1 MRLPHPPREIPRG
14 RCPRTHLTRGEFELM
29 AAVCLGNYDDRYRT
43 WNGILRA
50 LRIRGLLAGDLSLTE
65 NGRKAM
71 ADTSFVSR
79 QFSQFLLS
87 RNGAPRRPA
96 W

>member
-1 MRLPHPPREIPRG
+1 MLRLPHPPREIPRG
-14 RCPRTHLTRGEFELM
+14 RCPRTHLTRAEFELM

-43 WNGILRA
+43 WNGIVRA

-65 NGRKAM
+65 DGRKAM
-71 ADTSFVSR
+71 ADTRFVSR

-87 RNGAPRRPA
+87 RNPHRQP
-96 W
+96 

>member
-29 AAVCLGNYDDRYRT
+29 AAVCVGSYDDRYRI